1 MSVDKS
7 KKSSN
12 SIVHVYVIKE
22 FFLGRGG
29 GGGGFSSGNIV
40 LYNFLPLI

>member
-29 GGGGFSSGNIV
+29 GGFSSGNIV